1 MLVSWNWFAD
11 YVKLPVDHA
20 KFAERMMLAGMN
32 HESTHAVGKDWCVD
46 LEITSNRPDC
56 LGHIGLAREASVL
69 WEVPLKMSEAE
80 PAEGK
85 TKASDLVRVTV
96 ADKTLC
102 PRYTARVIRGIKVGP
117 SPAWLVERLATIGI
131 AAINNVVDITNYVL
145 MECSQPLHAFDLKKL
160 AGPEIV
166 VRPAKAGEKLEA
178 INHKTYELNPS
189 MLVIADRDKSVA
201 IAGVMGGAE
210 SEVSAATTD
219 VLIESALFDPLSVRT
234 TARALALKSDS
245 SYRFERGL
253 DPQGVDWASRRCCEL
268 ILQLCGGE
276 LAAGSVDVGSAGT
289 EPSPVTLRY
298 AQLERIIGI
307 PYPIERVRSILKAL
321 GLRETVSTAE
331 TLTVIPPSWRRDLS
345 REIDLIEEIARIYGY
360 DAIPEDRAVPLVPSS
375 LTRRDRVLNKLRI
388 ALVGSGFNEAL
399 TLSAVEENV
408 SAAFSPW
415 TEAPALQASIPVLR
429 RADQL
434 RRSLIPSLL
443 TVRRTNEAISNPR
456 IELFETA
463 KVYWPQA
470 AGLPTEEVLLGLC
483 SGEDFHGL
491 KGLIETLLGAL
502 KPGTILTC
510 KPYKHELFAAGK
522 GAELLIGNDKL
533 GYLGECSKPGL
544 AKFELRGQ
552 VTVAELRLDVLE
564 KLADLIPQMVELSP
578 YPPVA
583 RDINLVVDEAIR
595 WADVEQTV
603 LSNAGPLLEELSYR
617 DTWRDPQK
625 LGAGK
630 KSLLFSL
637 QLRGKD
643 ETLTSAAADQV
654 RDSVLSAC
662 AKQHGGVLRA

>member
-11 YVKLPVDHA
+11 YVTLPVDHA

-32 HESTHAVGKDWCVD
+32 HESTTAVGRDWCID

-56 LGHIGLAREASVL
+56 LGHIGLAREAAVL
-69 WEVPLKMSEAE
+69 WDVPLKIS
-80 PAEGK
+80 PAKPTEGK
-85 TKASDLVRVTV
+85 AQTSDLVKVSVT
-96 ADKTLC
+96 DQTLC

-131 AAINNVVDITNYVL
+131 ASINNVVDITNYVL

-160 AGPEIV
+160 AGPEII

-178 INHKTYELNPS
+178 INHKTYELNPA
-189 MLVIADRDKSVA
+189 MLVIADQLKPVA

-210 SEVSAATTD
+210 SEVSTATTD

-276 LAAGSVDVGSAGT
+276 LAAGCVDVGSTGA
-289 EPSPVTLRY
+289 ELSPITLRY
-298 AQLERIIGI
+298 AQLERLIGI
-307 PYPIERVRSILKAL
+307 PYPVERVRAILKAL
-321 GLRETVSTAE
+321 GLRETASTAE
-331 TLTVIPPSWRRDLS
+331 TLTVVPPSWRRDLT

-375 LTRRDRVLNKLRI
+375 LTRRDRVLTKLRT
-388 ALVGSGFNEAL
+388 ALVGAGFNEAL
-399 TLSAVEENV
+399 TLSAVEDAI

-415 TEAPALQASIPVLR
+415 TEAPALRAGIPVLR

-456 IELFETA
+456 IEIFETA
-463 KVYWPQA
+463 KVYWPQPV
-470 AGLPTEEVLLGLC
+470 GLPTEEVLLGLC
-483 SGEDFHGL
+483 SGQDFHGL

-510 KPYKHELFAAGK
+510 KPYKHELFALGK
-522 GAELLIGNDKL
+522 GAELFIGSEKL

-552 VTVAELRLDVLE
+552 VSVAELRIDVLE
-564 KLADLIPQMVELSP
+564 KFADLIPQATELSP

-583 RDINLVVDEAIR
+583 RDINLVVDEAIL

-603 LSNAGPLLEELSYR
+603 LASAGPLLEELSYR
-617 DTWRDPQK
+617 DTWRDPNK
-625 LGAGK
+625 LGPGK

-643 ETLTSAAADQV
+643 DTLTSATADQV

-662 AKQHGGVLRA
+662 AKNHGGVLRT